1 MMFTDFGFKN
11 VESAVKKKLV
21 QGVFK
26 NVASNY
32 DRMNDVMSGGLHR
45 YWKDYFISNLPIEK
59 SGCQV
64 LDLAGGTGD
73 IAFGIVE
80 KFNHLI
86 PQITLCDL
94 TYDMI
99 EVGQNRA
106 INKGILHNLNW
117 TVGNAESTPFE
128 DASFDLVTISF
139 GLRNCTYKEKVL
151 SDALRVLKPGG
162 FFYCLEFSKPIS
174 LVLQQ
179 AYDCYSFSVIP
190 KMGKLIAQDQESYK
204 YLVESIRK
212 FPDQETLKNMMMD
225 TGFIHASYKNLTGGI
240 VAIHKAQKTK
250 EKETIIV
257 KSSQF

>member
-59 SGCQV
+59 SACQV

-80 KFNHLI
+80 NFNHLI
-86 PQITLCDL
+86 PEITLCDL

-151 SDALRVLKPGG
+151 PAGYKKIVIEYGSSYSWYKYVYNEKYLININEFGKSGAKDDILKD
-162 FFYCLEFSKPIS
+162 YS
-174 LVLQQ
+174 L
-179 AYDCYSFSVIP
+179 
-190 KMGKLIAQDQESYK
+190 DQESIKNYIK
-204 YLVESIRK
+204 KI
-212 FPDQETLKNMMMD
+212 LK
-225 TGFIHASYKNLTGGI
+225 
-240 VAIHKAQKTK
+240 
-250 EKETIIV
+250 
-257 KSSQF
+257 